1 MTTLFIADLHLSDQR
16 PAITDLFITFIE
28 NEAQQARALYILGDL
43 FEAWLGDDCIL
54 PHYQPVIAQLKQL
67 TDNNIPV
74 YILHGNRDFLIG
86 EQFCVLSGCQLL
98 DESAV
103 ITIDEQRYLVMH
115 GDTLCTDDVKYQQF
129 RTMVRDPEWQKQ
141 LLAKSPA
148 ERIALAKQYRE
159 ISQSETA
166 EKASDIMDVNQT
178 AVEKVMRA
186 ADITTLIHGHTHR
199 PDIHKFDLDGKDA
212 QRIVLGDW
220 YEQGSV
226 LRVQNKIFNLETIA
240 EPAT

>member
-16 PAITDLFITFIE
+16 PAITDLFITFLK
-28 NEAQQARALYILGDL
+28 NEARQARALYILGDL

-54 PHYQPVIAQLKQL
+54 PHYQTVIAQLKQL
-67 TDNNIPV
+67 TDSNIPV

-86 EQFCVLSGCQLL
+86 KQFCMLSGCQLL
-98 DESAV
+98 DENTV
-103 ITIDEQRYLVMH
+103 ITIDGQRYLIMH

-129 RTMVRDPEWQKQ
+129 RSMVRNPEWQKQ
-141 LLAKSPA
+141 LLEKTPA

-166 EKASDIMDVNQT
+166 EKASDIMDVNQ
-178 AVEKVMRA
+178 AEVEKVMHA
-186 ADITTLIHGHTHR
+186 ANITTLIHGHTHR
-199 PDIHKFDLDGKDA
+199 PDIHKFELDGKDA

-220 YEQGSV
+220 YEKGSV
-226 LRVQNKIFNLETIA
+226 LKLNNNTFDLQVVT
-240 EPAT
+240 

>member
-16 PAITDLFITFIE
+16 PAITNLFITFLK
-28 NEAQQARALYILGDL
+28 NEARQARALYILGDL

-54 PHYQPVIAQLKQL
+54 PHYQTVIAQLKQL
-67 TDNNIPV
+67 TDINIPV

-86 EQFCVLSGCQLL
+86 EQFCMLSGCQLL
-98 DESAV
+98 DESTV
-103 ITIDEQRYLVMH
+103 ITIDGQRYLIMH

-129 RTMVRDPEWQKQ
+129 RSMVRNPEWQKK
-141 LLAKSPA
+141 LLEKTPA

-166 EKASDIMDVNQT
+166 EKASDIMDVNQ
-178 AVEKVMRA
+178 AEVEKVMHSA
-186 ADITTLIHGHTHR
+186 NITTLIHGHTHR
-199 PDIHKFDLDGKDA
+199 PNIHKFELDGKDA

-220 YEQGSV
+220 YEKGSV
-226 LRVQNKIFNLETIA
+226 LKLDNNTFDLQVVT
-240 EPAT
+240 